1 MTMRGRVRWLALV
14 FVTLVVAVGL
24 AAVAV
29 WGTLRTYRVFT
40 RRDLVAVVE
49 CWPSPSRPDEYRL
62 VYRPVGHGAVS
73 SDRSHRPFV
82 GGRLGPAQVYQLYGD
97 QWSVGGNVLIW
108 RGWAQLLGLKTCY
121 KVTRIAGRYED
132 RRREITETH
141 LAYDVDGGS
150 DWLWRLLYRAQA
162 WLPAV
167 EAVYGAAVYCP
178 ADPRKQFV
186 IYATPSG
193 FLIKPQRRLPKFPL
207 PAQLAS

>member
-1 MTMRGRVRWLALV
+1 MRGRVQWLTLV
-14 FVTLVVAVGL
+14 FVTLVVAVGM

-29 WGTLRTYRVFT
+29 WGTLRTYRVLT

-62 VYRPVGHGAVS
+62 VYRP
-73 SDRSHRPFV
+73 FV
-82 GGRLGPAQVYQLYGD
+82 GGKLGPTQVYQLYGD
-97 QWSVGGNVLIW
+97 QWSVGGDVLIW

-121 KVTRIAGRYED
+121 KVTRIEGRYEN
-132 RRREITETH
+132 RQREIAETH

-150 DWLWRLLYRAQA
+150 DWLWRLLYRAQT
-162 WLPAV
+162 WLPGV
-167 EAVYGAAVYCP
+167 EAVYGAAVYFP

-193 FLIKPQRRLPKFPL
+193 FLIKPQRRTWKYPL
-207 PAQLAS
+207 PAPLN